1 MESVYVYE
9 VKLPK
14 GIREMVSPDAEDGYT
29 IYIDHRLS
37 DPDKLK
43 AYRHALRHCHGDF
56 SRANVQD
63 IEKNAHRT

>member
-29 IYIDHRLS
+29 IYIDRRLS

-43 AYRHALRHCHGDF
+43 AYRHALRHCRGDF
-56 SRANVQD
+56 SRASVQD
-63 IEKNAHRT
+63 IEKDAHRT

>member
-14 GIREMVSPDAEDGYT
+14 GIKEMVSPDAEDGYT
-29 IYIDHRLS
+29 IYINRRLS

-43 AYRHALRHCHGDF
+43 AYRHALRHCIRDF
-56 SRANVQD
+56 ERSDVQE
-63 IEKNAHRT
+63 IESDAH